1 MFETLL
7 LNFLFLL
14 FPVLTF
20 LIFFENRAYSYN
32 RLILVFMSAVTMSLC
47 IAKPIRLEIGYIFDL
62 RYIPFIIVALFGGY
76 RNVLPLYIILN
87 AYRFYVG
94 GGGVFYSF
102 LFATTILIL
111 VPLYK
116 NRFLKLPSKG
126 RVIAASLIALLIMG
140 VYLLILGFV
149 QDSLDRQFWILSL
162 NALTTHVG
170 VMSVIMILIEKIISN
185 IKNRERIV
193 QSERLN
199 VVSELAASVS
209 HEIRNPLTVTSG
221 FLQLLNKSKTMTP
234 EEKGFVEL
242 SLQEL
247 QRAEK
252 IVSDYLSFAKPQS
265 ENMVYSNMKAES
277 EYTKNIIM
285 PYATMHKVDVQFS
298 FNNSLNKNYDRNQI
312 QQCLINLYKN
322 GIEAM
327 KETDGGTLFIDI
339 FEKKQNIMISIK
351 DNGVG
356 MTKDEISRLGKPYYS
371 TKAEGTGLGMLMV
384 YSTVDKV
391 KGTIEVDSEK
401 GKGTTFLITIPT

>member
-1 MFETLL
+1 LFETLL

-102 LFATTILIL
+102 LFATAILIL